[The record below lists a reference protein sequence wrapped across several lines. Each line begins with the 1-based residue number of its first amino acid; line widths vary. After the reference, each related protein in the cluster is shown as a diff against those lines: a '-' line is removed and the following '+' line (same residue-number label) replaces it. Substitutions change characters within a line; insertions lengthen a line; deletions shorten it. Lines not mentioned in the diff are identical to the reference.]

1 MTPQGNEFLKVFM
14 ETNAETTF
22 SREEFASW
30 RLLGVGTEKRCYL
43 HPEDRT
49 KCLKVSTKNYSRQV
63 MMELE
68 YFRFLVRRG
77 WTTPVVPK
85 FLGEFES
92 ENCIGFYQEAFLKED
107 GWMPLAEAY
116 KTPTF
121 SRDEIRRGLQYFVD
135 EIIRDNIVI
144 QDLSMDNIFF
154 RVGEDGR
161 IERVVGVDGYGLKE
175 FLPLARHM
183 HFFGRLKFI
192 RKWERFLGKC
202 PALRELGIRY

>member
-30 RLLGVGTEKRCYL
+30 RLLGVGSEKRCYL

-49 KCLKVSTKNYSRQV
+49 KCLKVSTKRYSRQV

-92 ENCIGFYQEAFLKED
+92 ENCIGFYQEAFLEED
-107 GWMPLAEAY
+107 GWMSLSKAY
-116 KTPTF
+116 GMPEF
-121 SRDEIRRGLQYFVD
+121 PRSEIRRGLQHFVD
-135 EIIRDNIVI
+135 EIIRENIVI
-144 QDLSMDNIFF
+144 QDLQTNNIFI
-154 RVGEDGR
+154 RVGGDGR
-161 IERVVGVDGYGLKE
+161 VVRVVGVDGYGLKE
-175 FLPLARHM
+175 FLPLAKYVR
-183 HFFGRLKFI
+183 FFGRLKFI
-192 RKWERFLGKC
+192 RKWEHFLERC
-202 PALRELGIRY
+202 PVVRELDIKY